1 MVPSNVLLYGI
12 LVLALAIGF
21 ALGRF
26 MQRRAIHRSGKLD
39 AGFYQSINYLL
50 NDEQDLAVD
59 SLIEQLGID
68 ESTFDTY
75 LALGAL
81 VRRRGEVDK
90 AINIHQ
96 NLLARPDL
104 TPTKRAEAELEL
116 ANDYLG
122 AGLLGRAEQLLV
134 EMLERIGSSRDET
147 ARKAKQQA
155 QALLVG
161 LYERESDWANALT
174 VVKPLLK
181 LDARYPELAGHFCCE
196 LAEAQLELPQPDFA
210 AAAQALVD
218 GRKFAPDSARVALV
232 SGKLELEVVTD
243 NAADNNANK
252 LADKSA
258 GKTAGKAALKYFE
271 RALQLD
277 ADLAV
282 DLLPLVQ
289 RACRLVDDNKPLAK
303 FSTAVASMLETS
315 TASGPSARSPV
326 QVLLAQVQLVR
337 TTQGDAAA
345 QALLLSHLGQVASV
359 KQLSALLAS
368 LDTQTLAE
376 ALPAGLHQTLVQH
389 LGALAASV
397 QDYRCSNCG
406 FGSSTRHWRC
416 PSCQRWGVGRA
427 VT

>member
-1 MVPSNVLLYGI
+1 
-12 LVLALAIGF
+12 
-21 ALGRF
+21 
-26 MQRRAIHRSGKLD
+26 MQRRANRRSGKLD
-39 AGFYQSINYLL
+39 PGFYQSINYLL

-59 SLIEQLGID
+59 ALIEQLGID

-104 TPTKRAEAELEL
+104 TATKRAHAELEL

-134 EMLERIGSSRDET
+134 EMLERVGGARDET
-147 ARKAKQQA
+147 SRQAKQQA
-155 QALLVG
+155 QVLLVG

-174 VVKPLLK
+174 VVEPLLK
-181 LDARYPELAGHFCCE
+181 LDARYPQLAGHFCCE
-196 LAEAQLELPQPDFA
+196 LAEAQLEQAQPDFLEA
-210 AAAQALVD
+210 RQALVD

-232 SGKLELEVVTD
+232 SGKFELDVL
-243 NAADNNANK
+243 ADSVGDKSTVNKSMVNKSANK
-252 LADKSA
+252 S
-258 GKTAGKAALKYFE
+258 AGKAALKYFE

-282 DLLPLVQ
+282 DLLPLIQ

-303 FSTAVASMLETS
+303 FSTAVVATLES
-315 TASGPSARSPV
+315 IAQSGPAAGAGSRSHYRVGAGVGSPV
-326 QVLLAQVQLVR
+326 QILLAQVQLVR
-337 TTQGDAAA
+337 STEGDAAA
-345 QALLLSHLGQVASV
+345 QTLLLSHLGQVTSV

-368 LDTQTLAE
+368 LDAKTLAE
-376 ALPAGLHQTLVQH
+376 ALPVGLHQTLVQH
-389 LGALAASV
+389 LGELAASV

-406 FGSSTRHWRC
+406 FSSSTRHWRC
-416 PSCQRWGVGRA
+416 PSCQQWGVGRA
-427 VT
+427 VS

>member
-1 MVPSNVLLYGI
+1 
-12 LVLALAIGF
+12 
-21 ALGRF
+21 
-26 MQRRAIHRSGKLD
+26 MQRRATRRSGKLD
-39 AGFYQSINYLL
+39 PGFYQSINYLL

-59 SLIEQLGID
+59 ALIDQLGID

-104 TPTKRAEAELEL
+104 TATKRAQAELEL

-134 EMLERIGSSRDET
+134 EMLERFGGARDET
-147 ARKAKQQA
+147 SRRAKQQA
-155 QALLVG
+155 QVLLVG

-181 LDARYPELAGHFCCE
+181 LDARYPQLAGHFCCE
-196 LAEAQLELPQPDFA
+196 LAEAQLEQAQPDFMEA
-210 AAAQALVD
+210 KQALVD

-232 SGKLELEVVTD
+232 SGKFELDVLAD
-243 NAADNNANK
+243 SADNKSANK
-252 LADKSA
+252 S
-258 GKTAGKAALKYFE
+258 AGKAALKYFE
-271 RALQLD
+271 HALQLD

-282 DLLPLVQ
+282 DLLPLIQ
-289 RACRLVDDNKPLAK
+289 RACRLADDNKPLAK
-303 FSTAVASMLETS
+303 FSTAVAATFES
-315 TASGPSARSPV
+315 AAQSGSAAVAGSRSHYRVGAGVGSPV
-326 QVLLAQVQLVR
+326 QILLAQVQLVR
-337 TTQGDAAA
+337 STESDAAA
-345 QALLLSHLGQVASV
+345 QTLLLSHLGQVTSV

-368 LDTQTLAE
+368 LDAQTLAE

-389 LGALAASV
+389 LGELAASV

-406 FGSSTRHWRC
+406 FSSSTRHWRC
-416 PSCQRWGVGRA
+416 PSCQQWGVGRA
-427 VT
+427 VS